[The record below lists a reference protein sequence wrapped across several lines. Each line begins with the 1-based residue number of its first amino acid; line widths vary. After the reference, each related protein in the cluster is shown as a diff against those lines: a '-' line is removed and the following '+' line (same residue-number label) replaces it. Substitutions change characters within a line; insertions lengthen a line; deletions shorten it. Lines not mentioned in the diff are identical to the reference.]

1 MKNRYRKWLHCLA
14 PLGAAVLLWQ
24 MVSGGETVLPQMITY
39 AAPGYDQ
46 AASSSSEKA
55 IGKYG
60 MTPIYAAD
68 IQDGT
73 YEVKVESSSS
83 FFRIQSARLTVKDG
97 TMQAVL
103 TMDSSSY
110 LYAYPGTAGGAAAAP
125 LEDYLPMEE
134 QEEGTVFT
142 IPVSA
147 LNQETDC
154 AAFSKKREKWYDR
167 KLLFDASSLP
177 QEAFSFAI
185 PDYDRIEKAIKLYDK
200 TKGTDTK
207 AELAGE
213 AAEEETE
220 ASVQAQAKPV
230 SMEEDDGEY
239 SIEVS
244 MTGGSERASVTSPTW
259 LYVRN
264 GKGYAKLLWSS
275 VYYDYMIV
283 GGETYRNETTD
294 GSNSTF
300 TIPITALDEP
310 VNVIADTTAM
320 GEPVEI
326 EYALTFYSDTVG
338 ATENIPQEA
347 AKKVLIIALV
357 IIAVG
362 GILNYLVK
370 KRRN

>member
-1 MKNRYRKWLHCLA
+1 
-14 PLGAAVLLWQ
+14 
-24 MVSGGETVLPQMITY
+24 
-39 AAPGYDQ
+39 
-46 AASSSSEKA
+46 
-55 IGKYG
+55 
-60 MTPIYAAD
+60 
-68 IQDGT
+68 
-73 YEVKVESSSS
+73 
-83 FFRIQSARLTVKDG
+83 
-97 TMQAVL
+97 
-103 TMDSSSY
+103 
-110 LYAYPGTAGGAAAAP
+110 
-125 LEDYLPMEE
+125 MEE

-230 SMEEDDGEY
+230 SIEEDDGEY